1 MGERVPQTVAF
12 GGGGFSME
20 AGNRRLDDYV
30 LAQDLI
36 YVGGGSAILCGLSG
50 GLALLPWSNAVH
62 TPRRLPRGH
71 DRGDATRVRRRQRR
85 RAALRGHRARRRVSS
100 REGARAFRVE
110 ATSAGDVAETELAV
124 RHLRAPVLA
133 PLAA

>member
-1 MGERVPQTVAF
+1 VRPV
-12 GGGGFSME
+12 
-20 AGNRRLDDYV
+20 
-30 LAQDLI
+30 
-36 YVGGGSAILCGLSG
+36 G

-62 TPRRLPRGH
+62 YDSELG
-71 DRGDATRVRRRQRR
+71 R
-85 RAALRGHRARRRVSS
+85 RADFHAAMTAGMRPGYAATDGAALHFEGTELAGVVSS